1 MEIQGNRFYV
11 TTSIGVTLFPDDGD
25 DAESL
30 LKNADTAMYRAKAGG
45 RSQVVFFEENMN
57 REAVAR
63 MMLDR
68 DLRAAIERGE
78 LVLYYQPQI
87 DLKTNAIVSCE
98 ALVRWRHPVHGLVLP
113 GRFIPLAEESGFIE
127 HIGRWTLQQACV
139 QMSEWRAQ
147 GVNLESIGVNVS
159 PRQLRR
165 RTLVDFIRTSVRDAK
180 LPASCV
186 EIEITEGMLME
197 QGGPMEDMLHELA
210 REGHRIALDDF
221 GTGFSSMAR
230 LKRLPVSTIKID
242 RAFVDGLQAG
252 TDSEAIVAAI
262 VAMSHALGKI
272 VIAEGVETEEQE
284 GILRRLGCDE
294 VQGFLHAPA
303 LPADEFAKLVR
314 TRSQVP
320 LPA

>member
-1 MEIQGNRFYV
+1 
-11 TTSIGVTLFPDDGD
+11 
-25 DAESL
+25 
-30 LKNADTAMYRAKAGG
+30 
-45 RSQVVFFEENMN
+45 
-57 REAVAR
+57 
-63 MMLDR
+63 
-68 DLRAAIERGE
+68 
-78 LVLYYQPQI
+78 
-87 DLKTNAIVSCE
+87 VSCE
-98 ALVRWRHPVHGLVLP
+98 ALVRWMHPIHGLVLP

-127 HIGRWTLQQACV
+127 HIGRWALEQACA

-147 GVNLESIGVNVS
+147 GVNLENIGVNVS

-165 RTLVDFIRTSVRDAK
+165 RNLVDFIRACVNAAK
-180 LPASCV
+180 LPASCI

-197 QGGPMEDMLHELA
+197 QGGPVEEMLHDLA
-210 REGHRIALDDF
+210 RAGHRISLDDF

-242 RAFVDGLQAG
+242 RAFVDGMGEG

-284 GILRRLGCDE
+284 AILRRVGCDE
-294 VQGFLHAPA
+294 VQGFLYAPA
-303 LPADEFAKLVR
+303 LPAAEFANLVR
-314 TRSQVP
+314 TRSQAR